1 MWKTVLIC
9 IGLTVILMEAI
20 DYDDPEEGGNAQ
32 LTYNIEKNALDEQT
46 GAAIFSV
53 DPRTGEVRTAL
64 CCLDREKTP
73 DYTLQIV
80 AVDGGGLKGRPNRVL
95 LIQLLL

>member
-1 MWKTVLIC
+1 
-9 IGLTVILMEAI
+9 MEAV

-80 AVDGGGLKGRPNRVL
+80 AVDGGGLKGNMHALSSIHCMIRDIWQFL
-95 LIQLLL
+95 STI